1 MNMELNFNDAQQVT
15 SYLTPQ
21 IMRINTE
28 IMQLKYPAFDYADFL
43 FVDRSGDMWDAGSI
57 FYSGDVAG
65 KPEFFSTA
73 NYDMPYAD
81 VSTSQFLQENYMA
94 ALGYTWHR
102 SEIERASKMGQNL
115 SARKASAALR
125 IAEQFKHS
133 IALLGIAEK
142 PAMATGLFN
151 SPLVPTA
158 TIAGGV
164 FTGQTPDAI
173 LAIVNAAI
181 NAPEAATKET
191 YQANTIVFPTS
202 VYNYLSTTRLGA
214 TNDMTIMKFLRENN
228 VVGARLRIL
237 KSRHL
242 ETLGAGAT
250 KRMMAYA
257 NEADVVQFH
266 LPGDYELGQAWQ
278 KGPYVWEVP
287 GIMNIGGTEWR
298 IPSAA
303 VYRDGL

>member
-1 MNMELNFNDAQQVT
+1 MKMPDFMTDAQTV
-15 SYLTPQ
+15 SFLNPQ

-43 FVDRSGDMWDAGSI
+43 FVDRSGDMWDAGSV
-57 FYSGDVAG
+57 FFSGDVAG

-73 NYDMPYAD
+73 NFDMPYAD
-81 VSTSQFLQENYMA
+81 VSQSQFLQENYMA

-102 SEIERASKMGQNL
+102 SEIERAARAGQNL
-115 SARKASAALR
+115 TSRKASAATR

-158 TIAGGV
+158 TIAGGL
-164 FTGQTPDAI
+164 FSAQTPDAI
-173 LAIVNAAI
+173 LTIVNAAI

-191 YQANTIVFPTS
+191 YRSNTIAFPTS
-202 VYNYLSTTRLGA
+202 IYNYLSTTRLGA
-214 TNDMTIMKFLRENN
+214 TNDKTIMSFLRETN
-228 VVGARLRIL
+228 VIGPSLRIL

-242 ETLGAGAT
+242 ETAGAGGT

>member
-1 MNMELNFNDAQQVT
+1 MEINFNDAQQVT
-15 SYLTPQ
+15 SFLNPQ

-43 FVDRSGDMWDAGSI
+43 FVDTSGDMWDAGTV
-57 FYSGDVAG
+57 FFSGDVAG
-65 KPEFFSTA
+65 KAEFFSTA

-81 VSTSQFLQENYMA
+81 IAQSTFLQENYMA

-102 SEIERASKMGQNL
+102 SELERAQRAGQNL
-115 SARKASAALR
+115 TTAKANAAMR
-125 IAEQFKHS
+125 VAEQFKHT
-133 IALLGIAEK
+133 IALLGSAEK
-142 PAMATGLFN
+142 PSMSTGLFN
-151 SPLVPTA
+151 NALVPTA

-173 LAIVNAAI
+173 LAIINAAI
-181 NAPEAATKET
+181 NAPQTATKET
-191 YQANTIVFPTS
+191 YLTNTIVFPTS
-202 VYNYLSTTRLGA
+202 IYNYLSTVRLGT
-214 TNDMTIMKFLRENN
+214 TNDMTIMNFLRANN
-228 VVGARLRIL
+228 VIGPRLRIL
-237 KSRHL
+237 FSRHL
-242 ETLGAGAT
+242 ETIGAGGT
-250 KRMMAYA
+250 KRMVAYA
-257 NEADVVQFH
+257 NEQEVVQFH